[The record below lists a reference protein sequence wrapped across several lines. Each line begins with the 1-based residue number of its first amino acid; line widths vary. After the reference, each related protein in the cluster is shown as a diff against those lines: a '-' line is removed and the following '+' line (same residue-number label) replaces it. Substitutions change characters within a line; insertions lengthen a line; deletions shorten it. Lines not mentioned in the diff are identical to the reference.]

1 MEKQDIL
8 ETILILSLKQLA
20 VVVEVEELLIDSLQV
35 EDDQV
40 EQVEDVLL
48 LNAEVILH
56 FLVLLILSMELM
68 VQQPQIV
75 QEVEEEEDQ

>member
-20 VVVEVEELLIDSLQV
+20 VVEEVEELLIDSLQV

>member
-48 LNAEVILH
+48 LNAEEILH
-56 FLVLLILSMELM
+56 SLVLLILSMELM
-68 VQQPQIV
+68 VQQLQIV
-75 QEVEEEEDQ
+75 QDEEEEEDQ